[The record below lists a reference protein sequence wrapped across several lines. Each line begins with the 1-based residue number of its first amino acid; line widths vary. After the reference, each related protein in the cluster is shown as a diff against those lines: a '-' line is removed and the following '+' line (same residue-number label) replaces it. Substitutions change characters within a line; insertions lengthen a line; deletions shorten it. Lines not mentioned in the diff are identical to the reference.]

1 MIDQKQ
7 CVIVRAEEGTGGFCN
22 RFDAHDA
29 FLVRMTEMAGPWHMV
44 GLKADGGEMT
54 SRRRHT
60 ETLAAA
66 IREEERIGAESFP
79 HFCG

>member
-1 MIDQKQ
+1 
-7 CVIVRAEEGTGGFCN
+7 
-22 RFDAHDA
+22 
-29 FLVRMTEMAGPWHMV
+29 MV